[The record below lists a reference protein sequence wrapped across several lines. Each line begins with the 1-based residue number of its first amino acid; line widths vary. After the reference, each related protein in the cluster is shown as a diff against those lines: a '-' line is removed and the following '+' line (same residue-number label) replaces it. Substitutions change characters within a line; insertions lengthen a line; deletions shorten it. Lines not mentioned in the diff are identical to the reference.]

1 MESQTKTPTARFA
14 EAKKEFNVLLKK
26 STNPFFK
33 SKYADL
39 NALMETVEE
48 PLMKHGLI
56 ITQPIMDGKLMTRII
71 DVETEAILFK
81 SELELPK
88 LNDPQKVGSAI
99 TYFRRYTLQS
109 LLGIN
114 AHDDDGNHAAKK
126 VTLDDISKE
135 IVNCKTLESL
145 QEIWTDNKELQ
156 KDARFTKLKNDRKKI
171 LTDNGITE

>member
-1 MESQTKTPTARFA
+1 MENKTPTKRFA
-14 EAKKEFNVLLKK
+14 EAKKEFSVLLKK
-26 STNPFFK
+26 SSNPFFK

-48 PLMKHGLI
+48 PLMNHGLVI
-56 ITQPIMDGKLMTRII
+56 LQPIMDGKLITNIV
-71 DVETEAILFK
+71 DVETEEIVFS

-114 AHDDDGNHAAKK
+114 AQDDDSNYAAKK
-126 VTLDDISKE
+126 VVIPDASKCQTIAAVKKLWDDNS
-135 IVNCKTLESL
+135 SL
-145 QEIWTDNKELQ
+145 HVEQSFIRAITN
-156 KDARFTKLKNDRKKI
+156 RKQI
-171 LTDNGITE
+171 LMDNGITE